1 MLNNFIEILN
11 IKISTL
17 NKVEVLNF
25 IKTKLLNNNKIFIT
39 TPNPEFLLEANSN
52 QRFKEIINS
61 ADLNVPDGVGLIWA
75 SNFIKTN
82 PILTE
87 RIAGSDLTQDIIN
100 IAKELNIKIFL
111 LGGNSI
117 NQLEFIKNKI
127 GENIIA
133 GCNIGFEKEDWDNDL
148 NYDQDKNNLLLEEI
162 NNSEAEIIFVAFG
175 APKQEYWIYD
185 NFNKLK
191 NIKLAIGIGG
201 TFDFMSGYKKRA
213 PMWMRKIG
221 IEWLFR
227 LIQEPKRIKR
237 IFNAVIMFPIKILLN
252 KIKS

>member
-25 IKTKLLNNNKIFIT
+25 IKTKLLNNNRIFIT
-39 TPNPEFLLEANSN
+39 TPNPEFLLEANN
-52 QRFKEIINS
+52 NKKFKEIINS

-75 SNFIKTN
+75 SSFIKTN

-100 IAKELNIKIFL
+100 ITKELNVKIFL

-117 NQLEFIKNKI
+117 GQLESIKSKI
-127 GENIIA
+127 GENIVA
-133 GCNIGFEKEDWDNDL
+133 GCNIGFEREDWDNNL

-162 NNSEAEIIFVAFG
+162 NNSEAEIVFVAFG
-175 APKQEYWIYD
+175 APKQEYWIY
-185 NFNKLK
+185 NNLNKLK

-237 IFNAVIMFPIKILLN
+237 IFNAVIIFPIKVLLN